1 MNPDEIKFPSQ
12 QTLVRGS
19 WGLVKRWKQPL
30 TNSQRR
36 MIYFFLRVCDRTSQP
51 PLTLQGL
58 KEVDTSWG
66 GHSQK
71 ENEQP
76 FFDLKQKELY
86 NNVLVFYTAIYPLL
100 VTKKDDDEYYVIR
113 DMYNSSLNTITLP
126 PLFSFPDKTSVL
138 YHIFCYVYS
147 KIQEI
152 INETTTRDKG
162 VLLEQQIGTL
172 WTIIMTPAPVK
183 RSEQGCKFIDV
194 LNFTI
199 EEKLSLFVGI
209 VVTLVAL
216 SSTID
221 LESDRLFTAL
231 AESKKQTCAIFRS
244 KQEKFVDVRVYNYW
258 LDQLLL
264 LDKKQVTPTPGPP
277 APTPAPT
284 PIPDQAPDQF
294 PAPPAQIPQAPHAPA
309 PAPAQIPQAPHAPAP
324 APVPIHQAPTKVP
337 MVALQP
343 GGVQEIDLL
352 YQESIR
358 KKLKTML
365 EKITGKPVNMDD
377 MMTKVEELKT
387 KSSRP
392 EIFYEYLDTYYLDF
406 VGTILD
412 SPMFQQTSADSPLDQ
427 ILPDKKKWDD
437 FVGIM
442 DRGGYSDSTT
452 RNDLEVFM
460 KKVMEWGEKKNTRIT
475 NVPTFLSDTIHS
487 FHHKTQK
494 QRRQYLQKLQ
504 KLQKLK
510 TDTPLPSTPSAPP
523 VQLVVNTILTIGSQN
538 ELILNKTQCLYTTP
552 VNEEVNM
559 FPTRF
564 DRGTF
569 LVNPDTISKK
579 VRAAIY
585 TTEMMMKCI
594 TTSTTTAKK
603 STLCTMMAISPDSVT
618 LRIALVNTDSGS
630 ALMEW
635 IRKSSEHGDIK
646 KLVDFFLGCPW
657 MQQEKTTT
665 GIGLLS
671 LSLPFPY
678 PDYESLDLRLPQPM
692 PLDEIQKQC
701 LGPNGI
707 NIPWIILFVLQ
718 NLSTFLGFSSLY
730 PPNTRLS
737 SVRVKSSCTEPIV
750 SISLTSSFYQSLFAV
765 FNKFL
770 QFTGTIENLYAW
782 TTWTSPVMKSRL
794 KTGVS
799 IGPYIPFLRRKLDRE
814 TTEKIKKILD
824 SIPDMS
830 TPEKFYVVLETYQL
844 KGVVLTLLN
853 SLLLSCFPF
862 CSSGGS
868 TIEPTSPLTLI
879 TPQRRLWR
887 DFVKAFMFS
896 DYYRVYVDP
905 LQIQQIQQQAQF
917 KKIVDKYVNDGCVG
931 DEESCPLSKRK
942 TQLLQQFLDIVCA
955 FTMTFPISSNGN
967 IRRTCHVKFTKVKT
981 YDANF
986 TLGIPHLPVDTG
998 VSVPVNAQVCHF
1010 TILNHYSDAANT
1022 TTATVPTYETKVG
1035 LFFLV
1040 GVTDFYTKPNGKKA
1054 SNFVLQFMIVK
1065 GEDAIQ
1071 ELEDKLVALSDNDK
1085 DRHKLFENEFLVN
1098 IQMFSWNGE
1107 TETSGPPALATVI
1120 PQSCGSIY
1128 SFLEEIFNIPKQ
1140 GKGCG
1145 GGILSELPLMW
1156 ASIKNIQANRPESI
1170 VPIIF
1175 GVFHYLSEFIFI
1187 LVPFIL
1193 LEPDMKIMYG
1203 DLTLPDFPFEMT
1215 VLSKLVHA
1223 FTFGFLDL
1231 STDPDF
1237 GIDQRIKQLLDG
1249 VYDSIPELVG
1259 LLAGAIAI
1267 LLMQIIQ

>member
-1 MNPDEIKFPSQ
+1 
-12 QTLVRGS
+12 
-19 WGLVKRWKQPL
+19 
-30 TNSQRR
+30 
-36 MIYFFLRVCDRTSQP
+36 
-51 PLTLQGL
+51 
-58 KEVDTSWG
+58 
-66 GHSQK
+66 
-71 ENEQP
+71 
-76 FFDLKQKELY
+76 
-86 NNVLVFYTAIYPLL
+86 
-100 VTKKDDDEYYVIR
+100 
-113 DMYNSSLNTITLP
+113 
-126 PLFSFPDKTSVL
+126 
-138 YHIFCYVYS
+138 
-147 KIQEI
+147 
-152 INETTTRDKG
+152 
-162 VLLEQQIGTL
+162 
-172 WTIIMTPAPVK
+172 
-183 RSEQGCKFIDV
+183 
-194 LNFTI
+194 
-199 EEKLSLFVGI
+199 
-209 VVTLVAL
+209 
-216 SSTID
+216 
-221 LESDRLFTAL
+221 
-231 AESKKQTCAIFRS
+231 
-244 KQEKFVDVRVYNYW
+244 
-258 LDQLLL
+258 
-264 LDKKQVTPTPGPP
+264 
-277 APTPAPT
+277 
-284 PIPDQAPDQF
+284 
-294 PAPPAQIPQAPHAPA
+294 
-309 PAPAQIPQAPHAPAP
+309 
-324 APVPIHQAPTKVP
+324 
-337 MVALQP
+337 
-343 GGVQEIDLL
+343 
-352 YQESIR
+352 
-358 KKLKTML
+358 
-365 EKITGKPVNMDD
+365 
-377 MMTKVEELKT
+377 
-387 KSSRP
+387 
-392 EIFYEYLDTYYLDF
+392 
-406 VGTILD
+406 
-412 SPMFQQTSADSPLDQ
+412 MFQQTSADSPLDQ
-427 ILPDKKKWDD
+427 ILPDKKTWDD

-442 DRGGYSDSTT
+442 YRGGYNDSTT
-452 RNDLEVFM
+452 KDELEVFM
-460 KKVMEWGEKKNTRIT
+460 EKVMEWGKKKNTRIT

-504 KLQKLK
+504 KLK
-510 TDTPLPSTPSAPP
+510 TDPSPSPSTSAPP
-523 VQLVVNTILTIGSQN
+523 VQLGVLNTQLAIGSMPTNTNTILTIGPQS

-552 VNEEVNM
+552 VNQQVDM

-569 LVNPDTISKK
+569 LVNPNTISKK

-585 TTEMMMKCI
+585 ATEMMMKCI
-594 TTSTTTAKK
+594 TTSTTTTAKK

-635 IRKSSEHGDIK
+635 IPKPSEHGDIK

-657 MQQEKTTT
+657 MQQDKTTT

-678 PDYESLDLRLPQPM
+678 PDYESLDLCLPQPM

-737 SVRVKSSCTEPIV
+737 CVKVKSSCTEPIV
-750 SISLTSSFYQSLFAV
+750 SISLTSSFYKTLFAI

-782 TTWTSPVMKSRL
+782 TTWTSQVNILRL
-794 KTGVS
+794 KTGVIVGS
-799 IGPYIPFLRRKLDRE
+799 YLPLVRMTLDKG
-814 TTEKIKKILD
+814 TTDTIKKILD
-824 SIPDMS
+824 LIPDMS

-844 KGVVLTLLN
+844 KGLVLTLLN
-853 SLLLSCFPF
+853 SLLFSCFPF

-868 TIEPTSPLTLI
+868 TIEPTSPLPLI

-887 DFVKAFMFS
+887 DFMKAFMFS

-905 LQIQQIQQQAQF
+905 LQIQQKHQQKNLQPIQQQQAKFKNQIQQKHQQKNLQPIQQQAKF
-917 KKIVDKYVNDGCVG
+917 KKIVEKYVNNGCVG

-955 FTMTFPISSNGN
+955 FTMTFPISLD

-981 YDANF
+981 WPANF
-986 TLGIPHLPVDTG
+986 TLGKPHLPVDDG
-998 VSVPVNAQVCHF
+998 VVVNVNAQVCHF
-1010 TILNHYSDAANT
+1010 TILNHYSDAAKT

-1040 GVTDFYTKPNGKKA
+1040 GVTDFYTKPSAEMKAEKA

-1071 ELEDKLVALSDNDK
+1071 ELETKLNEQK
-1085 DRHKLFENEFLVN
+1085 RHEVFKNEFLVN
-1098 IQMFSWNGE
+1098 LEMFSWNGE
-1107 TETSGPPALATVI
+1107 KETSDPPPTMAAVI

-1128 SFLEEIFNIPKQ
+1128 SFLEEIFNIPKE

-1156 ASIKNIQANRPESI
+1156 ASIKNIQDNRPESI

-1203 DLTLPDFPFEMT
+1203 DITLPDFPFEMT
-1215 VLSKLVHA
+1215 VLSKVVHA